1 MLAKGGTWLGA
12 EGEEGV
18 GEPEVEVEI
27 EGREEEGDGLF
38 EAKLRFGDVDSG

>member
-1 MLAKGGTWLGA
+1 MFAKGGTWLGA

-27 EGREEEGDGLF
+27 EGWEEGDGLF
-38 EAKLRFGDVDSG
+38 EAKLRFGDVDLG